1 MSTVT
6 LDDMTLATSVV
17 ETVVSIAADEVKG
30 IASIG
35 SYSTK
40 GLRRRRVGLVE
51 NGTWAPVAA
60 RKMAEMLGEMTDMT
74 VVGDPV
80 TIRSRLS
87 DNSLRA
93 LRDLATLFDS

>member
-1 MSTVT
+1 
-6 LDDMTLATSVV
+6 MT
-17 ETVVSIAADEVKG
+17 
-30 IASIG
+30 
-35 SYSTK
+35 
-40 GLRRRRVGLVE
+40 
-51 NGTWAPVAA
+51 
-60 RKMAEMLGEMTDMT
+60 EMLGEMTEMT